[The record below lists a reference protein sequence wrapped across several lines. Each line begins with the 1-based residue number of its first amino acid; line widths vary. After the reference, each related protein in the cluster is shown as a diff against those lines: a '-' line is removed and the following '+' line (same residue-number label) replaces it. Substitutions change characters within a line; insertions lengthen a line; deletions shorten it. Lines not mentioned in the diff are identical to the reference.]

1 MRKSDLRRLVAE
13 YVSLRQAKNN
23 AKYGKKLGE
32 LEHRYFLETGRN
44 IADDLYR
51 RESVPLRVKMC
62 HSTHALCLN
71 TADSNI
77 FAFSRSRL

>member
-32 LEHRYFLETGRN
+32 LEHRYFHETGRN
-44 IADDLYR
+44 IADELYR
-51 RESVPLRVKMC
+51 RESGTSKSEDVP
-62 HSTHALCLN
+62 
-71 TADSNI
+71 
-77 FAFSRSRL
+77 